1 MAGTRAGHHLEADA
15 AARQHK
21 EFASRYF
28 CSWFGRH
35 LSALSGRAARACRIL
50 AICLLKGVRPG
61 LFASSYELRVSLMLD
76 IATGQKLIA
85 LKEKIVANFGAGD
98 WEELGLLTG
107 SSNLITQHERLLR
120 SLSWNDSDSPGHVL
134 SVLRQMVESDDS
146 ALTIIERYVDKQFP
160 EETKFISARPA
171 ARKVT
176 FAPIVFTVPELE
188 TEADLVAIMMPFSA
202 EFKPVY
208 EAISDA
214 CENAYMR
221 CLRADDIWEEATIVQ
236 DIFNLIFRSQIVVVD
251 FTGKNPN
258 VMYETGIAHTLGKQV
273 IPITQ
278 SMSDVH
284 FDIQHHRA
292 LKYLSNTEGLQ
303 ELRVSL
309 ARKLGQFRSGDS
321 F

>member
-1 MAGTRAGHHLEADA
+1 
-15 AARQHK
+15 
-21 EFASRYF
+21 
-28 CSWFGRH
+28 
-35 LSALSGRAARACRIL
+35 
-50 AICLLKGVRPG
+50 
-61 LFASSYELRVSLMLD
+61 MLD